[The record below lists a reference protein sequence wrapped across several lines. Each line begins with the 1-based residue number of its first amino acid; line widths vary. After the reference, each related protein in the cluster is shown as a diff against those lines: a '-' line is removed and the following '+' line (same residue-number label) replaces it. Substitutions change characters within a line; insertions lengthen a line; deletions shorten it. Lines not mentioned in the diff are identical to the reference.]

1 MACKRAVASVV
12 ECLLANQDFVGSS
25 PITRSESY
33 QPSHWLVFFSLIN
46 IISVLQPLP
55 NQTLHVVY
63 SPVYSHL
70 RIPFY
75 VKIRLGGLG
84 SMSKCIMHIE
94 DNDENR
100 NLVRRLLQFEGY
112 DVMEAGNATEA
123 LRLLK
128 EQSPDLILMDIN
140 MPDMDGYTLT
150 NTIKSM
156 DHLNRIPII
165 AITANVMRGDRER
178 TLQAGCD
185 GYIEKPIDV
194 DHFLDQVASFVGR

>member
-1 MACKRAVASVV
+1 
-12 ECLLANQDFVGSS
+12 
-25 PITRSESY
+25 
-33 QPSHWLVFFSLIN
+33 
-46 IISVLQPLP
+46 
-55 NQTLHVVY
+55 
-63 SPVYSHL
+63 
-70 RIPFY
+70 
-75 VKIRLGGLG
+75 
-84 SMSKCIMHIE
+84 MSKCIMHIE

-156 DHLNRIPII
+156 DHLSRIPII